1 MKRILVAV
9 MLVFGLLPGCAQNH
23 FNVPTD
29 NFAEKVKV
37 LGVIPIVVDV
47 DSDIR
52 HPQKEQLVQI
62 LIDMNRKYEQQFVR
76 KLKATG
82 NYQTVALMDDDPQ
95 KIFGGLLFRRE
106 KRDDA
111 SIQYNKYFLKNE
123 ELREY
128 IRKNSLDAVML
139 IVISGLTKNE
149 KIYSSNLISSLFS
162 DYNYLI
168 MSAQIFDV
176 NGTTLWEYPNFR
188 QLVLSYDPMINLQY
202 PDFSEAE
209 ANLSNVPNLKFKT
222 LEGIKR
228 SFDQKHKD
236 LLLRETQEPEIFGK
250 QYDEMLE
257 LLKYDSKAN
266 KKSSA
271 TTSAKPDASVQAKPV
286 EQPIYPGANSQ
297 TVSPSAP
304 TAAPPQQPPVQS
316 VEPPKTPAV
325 EAPKPPENVIVPATG
340 STL

>member
-1 MKRILVAV
+1 MKRILAAILLISG
-9 MLVFGLLPGCAQNH
+9 MLSGCAQNH

-29 NFAEKVKV
+29 NFAEKVRV

-62 LIDMNRKYEQQFVR
+62 LIDLNRKYEQQFVR

-82 NYQTVALMDDDPQ
+82 NFQTVALMDDDPQ
-95 KIFGGLLFRRE
+95 KFFGAMLFRRE

-111 SIQYNKYFLKNE
+111 SIQYNKYFLRNE

-128 IRKNSLDAVML
+128 LRKNSLDAVML
-139 IVISGLTKNE
+139 IVVSGLTKNE
-149 KIYSSNLISSLFS
+149 RVYSSTLLSSLFS

-168 MSAQIFDV
+168 MTAQIFDAQ
-176 NGTTLWEYPNFR
+176 GTTLWEYPNFR
-188 QLVLSYDPMINLQY
+188 QLVLNYDPMLNLQY

-209 ANLSNVPNLKFKT
+209 ANLSSTPNLKFKT
-222 LEGIKR
+222 LDGIRR
-228 SFDQKHKD
+228 SFDKKHKD
-236 LLLRETQEPEIFGK
+236 LLLRETQEPEVFGK

-257 LLKYDSKAN
+257 LLKFDSKAG

-271 TTSAKPDASVQAKPV
+271 LPPENRDAAAPPKPV
-286 EQPIYPGANSQ
+286 EQP
-297 TVSPSAP
+297 
-304 TAAPPQQPPVQS
+304 AAPVVSKPAQIPDTPAAAPVQSFSQPPVETPQ
-316 VEPPKTPAV
+316 TPAV
-325 EAPKPPENVIVPATG
+325 EIPRPPENIIVPATG